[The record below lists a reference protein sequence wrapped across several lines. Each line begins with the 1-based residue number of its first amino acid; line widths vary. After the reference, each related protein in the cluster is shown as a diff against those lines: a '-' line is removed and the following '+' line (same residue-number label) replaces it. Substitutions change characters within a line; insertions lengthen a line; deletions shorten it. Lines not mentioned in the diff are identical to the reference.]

1 MGSNS
6 SMLLVEHM
14 FQTKGCIPSVVDKQ
28 PQGHHLPQ
36 QKVVGP
42 RFFQRKA
49 VNGAFDSST
58 VPILKVPTTSL
69 PIFFSF

>member
-28 PQGHHLPQ
+28 PQGHHLHQ

-42 RFFQRKA
+42 IIFVA
-49 VNGAFDSST
+49 NEA
-58 VPILKVPTTSL
+58 ILRGNWTTL
-69 PIFFSF
+69 QLLLHIYPLC

>member
-42 RFFQRKA
+42 K
-49 VNGAFDSST
+49 
-58 VPILKVPTTSL
+58 I
-69 PIFFSF
+69 IFFANEVILSEKFLRGVRRGTKIVRLIIN

>member
-14 FQTKGCIPSVVDKQ
+14 FQTKGCIPSVADKQ

-42 RFFQRKA
+42 IIIFA
-49 VNGAFDSST
+49 NEA
-58 VPILKVPTTSL
+58 ILSGKWTTQQTRL
-69 PIFFSF
+69 QFYRLC